1 MSCRR
6 KEKKMQLIK
15 IENGAALLN
24 PDTSAK
30 IAEFER
36 KAKAIK
42 AQEDELKAA
51 IMEEMKANNILKIET
66 PELVINY
73 IAPSYRETFQTA
85 KFRTDYPALYDEF
98 ATISPVKSSIRIKVK

>member
-1 MSCRR
+1 
-6 KEKKMQLIK
+6 MQLIK

-24 PDTSAK
+24 SETSAK

-51 IMEEMKANNILKIET
+51 IMEEMKANNIIKLET

-73 IAPSYRETFQTA
+73 IEPSYRETFQTA
-85 KFRTDYPALYDEF
+85 GFRADHPALYDDYVK
-98 ATISPVKSSIRIKVK
+98 ISPVKASIRIKVK